1 MFKALLVIG
10 LIGFV
15 LYFVSKKIS
24 GFVGTTATV
33 VRRNQ
38 YLLLRAG
45 MGRISKISNMAIANA
60 GAGFILLVIVLV
72 LAIKIKIL
80 LILLP
85 ISLYLIGQ
93 LFVLT
98 NHIRATKNQAV
109 WFDPDTSDFVIEY
122 VKDKTYRF
130 NLLRD
135 VTAVEQVESIQK
147 TKGLS
152 FGYYRLIT
160 KDNVVEI
167 PYMLFDANSNPSK
180 LLMDTIDANFRI
192 EVNKKLFPI
201 I

>member
-1 MFKALLVIG
+1 MFKILIVIG
-10 LIGFV
+10 LIGFI

-24 GFVGTTATV
+24 GFTSSTPTV

-45 MGRISKISNMAIANA
+45 VGRISKISNMAIANA
-60 GAGFILLVIVLV
+60 GAGFLLLIIILA

-98 NHIRATKNQAV
+98 NHIRASKDKEV
-109 WFDPDTSDFVIEY
+109 WYDPDTSDFIIEFINEQS
-122 VKDKTYRF
+122 YRF

-135 VTAVEQVESIQK
+135 VIAVQQVESIQK

-152 FGYYRLIT
+152 FGYYRLTTSERVI
-160 KDNVVEI
+160 EI
-167 PYMLFDANSNPSK
+167 PYILFDENSRPSK
-180 LLMDTIDANFRI
+180 LLTDTISANFRI